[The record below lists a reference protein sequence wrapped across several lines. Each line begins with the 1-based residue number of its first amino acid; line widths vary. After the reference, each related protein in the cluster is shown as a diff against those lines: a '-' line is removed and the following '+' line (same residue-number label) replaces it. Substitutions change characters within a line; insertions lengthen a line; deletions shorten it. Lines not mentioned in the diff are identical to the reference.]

1 MSNFNFSDF
10 KIQVDESLLRHKSIL
25 DIVSKSAESNAKIN
39 RAIMKSVTSCGCI
52 EINAKKQDIPNDI
65 TFADL
70 SKYMDSHIS
79 GTLCNQ
85 CREKIEEELGT
96 HLFYITAICNLLNIE
111 LEDVLKSES
120 SKLKTLGIFR
130 LL

>member
-10 KIQVDESLLRHKSIL
+10 KVQVDESLLRHKSIL

-52 EINAKKQDIPNDI
+52 EIQAKRQDIPNDI

-70 SKYMDSHIS
+70 SKYMDSHINGS
-79 GTLCNQ
+79 LCSQ

-96 HLFYITAICNLLNIE
+96 HLFYITAICNLLGIE
-111 LEDVLKSES
+111 LEDVLKKES
-120 SKLKTLGIFR
+120 SKLKTLGIFS